1 MKKNIC
7 NIKKTKTFF
16 LYLIL
21 FFFALINFNI
31 QCSATEQQKIYEDI
45 INEQYDENNLK
56 ELEENLPNE
65 TKKDLDELG
74 LNLKDTQSIQNFN
87 IFKIFSYIFS
97 KTLKIIKTP
106 IIIFTN
112 CLVIIILCALFN
124 SFKTT
129 NFSNNLDN
137 VIGILISLCSFGII
151 ISPIISCITNIS
163 KTINSFGN
171 FMLCFIPVF
180 AGIIAISKGVA
191 SSVAYNSALFI
202 ISQIISLITKDL
214 LLPVT
219 GSFLALSISGS
230 FNESFNI
237 SGLTSAIKKVVIF
250 TLSLLVTIF
259 VGIFTIQSSLAS
271 NADTVGIKTAKFLS
285 GSFIPII
292 GSSLGD
298 AISSIFSGL
307 NIIKTAVGGFGIIV
321 CLITL
326 LPPILTVGFFILF
339 AAFAQEI
346 SNAFKINTIP
356 NVLAAIK
363 DCLTIFF
370 AFLICYAVLIVSTT
384 SIIINMGAK

>member
-1 MKKNIC
+1 MKNYIHKFKK
-7 NIKKTKTFF
+7 IKTLF
-16 LYLIL
+16 LCLVLLIITL
-21 FFFALINFNI
+21 TNFNSS
-31 QCSATEQQKIYEDI
+31 CSAMEQKKIYDEI

-74 LNLKDTQSIQNFN
+74 LNLKNPQNIQNFN
-87 IFKIFSYIFS
+87 IFKLLSHIFS

-106 IIIFTN
+106 MAMFVN
-112 CLVIIILCALFN
+112 CIVIIMLCALFN
-124 SFKTT
+124 SFKAG

-137 VIGILISLCSFGII
+137 AIGVLIVLCGCGIV
-151 ISPIISCITNIS
+151 ISPIINCIVNIS
-163 KTINSFGN
+163 KTINGFSN

-191 SSVAYNSALFI
+191 SSVAYNSTLFI

-219 GSFLALSISGS
+219 GSFLALSISS
-230 FNESFNI
+230 SINEGFNI
-237 SGLTSAIKKVVIF
+237 SGLTSSVKKVIIF
-250 TLSLLVTIF
+250 ALSLLVTIF

-271 NADTVGIKTAKFLS
+271 SADTMGIKTAKFLS

-307 NIIKTAVGGFGIIV
+307 NIIKSAVGGFGIII

-339 AAFAQEI
+339 TAFAQEI
-346 SNAFKINTIP
+346 STALKINTLP
-356 NVLAAIK
+356 KALAAIK
-363 DCLTIFF
+363 DCLIILL
-370 AFLICYAVLIVSTT
+370 AFLICYAVLIISTT
-384 SIIINMGAK
+384 SIIISMGAK